1 MQQTVPTTKTWDA
14 QRSSGMSYMSNAKSW
29 MIFFFKGRDHKQ
41 VQSTTADYRCQHNLG
56 AGKQMDPR
64 WRTEQAEEQG
74 NYLMESL
81 LVRTKKTLERLW
93 NQEWGRLKRTG
104 WNTPEGVIHQVPR
117 SHNPSKQADTEP
129 SALPS
134 SQGKDMNKGV
144 SEGGPPGKITTNSP
158 LPASPSSAAGSPQP
172 TFASQAGRPFFP
184 LQEKGPTDTDSW
196 KSLWESRIQQS
207 GQ

>member
-1 MQQTVPTTKTWDA
+1 MDSANHRHETHSRVVVCLTCPTLNNEW
-14 QRSSGMSYMSNAKSW
+14 
-29 MIFFFKGRDHKQ
+29 FFFKGRDHKQ
-41 VQSTTADYRCQHNLG
+41 EQSATADYKCQHNLG

-64 WRTEQAEEQG
+64 RRTEQAQEQG

-81 LVRTKKTLERLW
+81 LVQTKKTLERLW

-104 WNTPEGVIHQVPR
+104 WNTPEEVIHQVPR
-117 SHNPSKQADTEP
+117 SHNASKQADTEP

-134 SQGKDMNKGV
+134 SQGKDMNKGI

-158 LPASPSSAAGSPQP
+158 LPAYPSSAAGSPHP

-184 LQEKGPTDTDSW
+184 LQEKGPIDTDSW
-196 KSLWESRIQQS
+196 KSLWESRIQRS